1 MKPIGLFLLTC
12 LFALPLSAQEGV
24 PFNGLITDANGKGIS
39 NVKVSLLSGT
49 EKYTRT
55 NRKGRF
61 GLTNVQAND
70 TLKLV
75 WKKETYTIPVEGRKS
90 LKIVWQSHNKVQ
102 ANEDQQIVDF
112 GYGFVKRREFTGFSS
127 GISGDE
133 LRRSG
138 ATTILGALQGRIAG
152 LNITTSSAP
161 GGEENVII
169 HGQKSFYAS
178 STPLFVVDGVIVDDL
193 STVSIYDVDYVEVM
207 KEASIYG
214 SRGANGAILV
224 RTKSGNIKKK

>member
-1 MKPIGLFLLTC
+1 MKTVVLILLAC
-12 LFALPLSAQEGV
+12 LIALPVSAQKGL
-24 PFNGLITDANGKGIS
+24 PFNGLITDVNGKGIS
-39 NVKVSLLSGT
+39 NVKVSLLKAT
-49 EKYTRT
+49 EKRTRT

-61 GLTNVQAND
+61 GLTDVQADD

-75 WKKETYTIPVEGRKS
+75 WKKEAYTIPVEGRKS
-90 LKIVWQSHNKVQ
+90 LKIVWESHSHTLQ
-102 ANEDQQIVDF
+102 AKEDKDLVDF

-133 LRRSG
+133 LRKSG

-161 GGEENVII
+161 GGDDKVII

-178 STPLFVVDGVIVDDL
+178 STPLFVVDGVIVDDI
-193 STVSIYDVDYVEVM
+193 SSISLYDVDYIEVM
-207 KEASIYG
+207 KDGSIYG
-214 SRGANGAILV
+214 SRGANGAILI
-224 RTKSGNIKKK
+224 RTKRGGK

>member
-1 MKPIGLFLLTC
+1 M
-12 LFALPLSAQEGV
+12 
-24 PFNGLITDANGKGIS
+24 
-39 NVKVSLLSGT
+39 
-49 EKYTRT
+49 
-55 NRKGRF
+55 
-61 GLTNVQAND
+61 
-70 TLKLV
+70 
-75 WKKETYTIPVEGRKS
+75 
-90 LKIVWQSHNKVQ
+90 
-102 ANEDQQIVDF
+102 
-112 GYGFVKRREFTGFSS
+112 
-127 GISGDE
+127 
-133 LRRSG
+133 
-138 ATTILGALQGRIAG
+138 QGRIAG

>member
-75 WKKETYTIPVEGRKS
+75 WKKETY
-90 LKIVWQSHNKVQ
+90 
-102 ANEDQQIVDF
+102 
-112 GYGFVKRREFTGFSS
+112 RRT
-127 GISGDE
+127 
-133 LRRSG
+133 
-138 ATTILGALQGRIAG
+138 
-152 LNITTSSAP
+152 
-161 GGEENVII
+161 
-169 HGQKSFYAS
+169 
-178 STPLFVVDGVIVDDL
+178 
-193 STVSIYDVDYVEVM
+193 
-207 KEASIYG
+207 
-214 SRGANGAILV
+214 
-224 RTKSGNIKKK
+224 